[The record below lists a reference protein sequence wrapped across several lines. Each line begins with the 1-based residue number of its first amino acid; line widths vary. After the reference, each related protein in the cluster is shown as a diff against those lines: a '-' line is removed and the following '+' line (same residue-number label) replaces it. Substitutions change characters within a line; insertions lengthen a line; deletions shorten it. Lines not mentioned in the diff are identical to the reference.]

1 MKYLKKFN
9 TAEEYA
15 VALEGGLIKRPN
27 VSLVGRDTINFLP
40 LLPPSSIYIDQTIT
54 DPTLMISGDVNGAQI
69 QAIRSNTHR
78 YVGKYTDNGTMTI
91 CQLDDTNSN
100 LYADGSTADLTGAE
114 GDVFVRL
121 PKFAYKA
128 EEQEADKWKISFVY
142 GDAPDSSWMVWD
154 GNDLIGVYDAYVS
167 ENKLYSYSGVIP
179 TGDKTQ
185 PTFKAYANARGKGFS
200 LLKWKHHC
208 IVNVLF
214 YATYGNTTRGLLGNG
229 VSGANANGG
238 TNELGMADSTQ
249 GASYVNF
256 FGLENWY
263 GCRAC
268 WIDNV
273 NISSSAMV
281 SITEDNGSARKV
293 QGVFLDGGYTSKFV
307 FGENLDLVAKE
318 ANGTRTTSFCANWS
332 VATDGYVVAQNFN
345 WDGGNFA
352 TVFSKSTSYKYS
364 NIGSR
369 LAFRGVIQEEKDT
382 NAFKSLTAIG

>member
-15 VALEGGLIKRPN
+15 VALEGGLIDRPN
-27 VSLVGRDTINFLP
+27 VSLIGRDTINFLP

-54 DPTLMISGDVNGAQI
+54 DPTLMITGDVNGAQL

-78 YVGKYTDNGTMTI
+78 YVGKYTDSGTMTI
-91 CQLDDTNSN
+91 CQLDDTNSS

-128 EEQEADKWKISFVY
+128 EEQETDKWKISFVY

-154 GNDLIGVYDAYVS
+154 GNDLIGVYDSYVS
-167 ENKLYSYSGVIP
+167 GNKLYSYSGVLP
-179 TGDKTQ
+179 SGNLTK

-214 YATYGNTTRGLLGNG
+214 YATYGNTTQGLLGKG
-229 VSGANANGG
+229 INATNNTGG
-238 TNELGMADSTQ
+238 TNGLGMTDSTT
-249 GASYVNF
+249 GAGYVNF

-263 GCRAC
+263 GCTAC

-273 NISSSAMV
+273 DISSSGMFT
-281 SITEDNGSARKV
+281 ITEDDGITRKV
-293 QGVFLDGGYTSKFV
+293 QGIIKENSYTSKFV
-307 FGENLDLVAKE
+307 IGEHLDLVAKE
-318 ANGTRTTSFCANWS
+318 ASATIYTSFCAGWS
-332 VATDGYVVAQNFN
+332 VAAAGCVVAQNFN
-345 WDGGNFA
+345 WDLGNFG
-352 TVFSKSTSYKYS
+352 TIYSKTTSYKYA

-369 LAFRGVIQEEKDT
+369 LAFRGVIQEETDT